1 MDEMIKELGAIFDGD
16 IKTDDKT
23 RTTYSTDASIYQIN
37 PEAVLYP
44 KDSHSVQKL
53 VRFMSQHKA
62 EEPQL
67 SITPRGAG
75 TDMSGAAIGPALILD
90 MTKHFNSIA
99 PYKGDL
105 LRVQPGVYM
114 RDVDELLGHTHFV
127 GCVPASRAW
136 CTVGGMVGNNSGG
149 ERSLQYGNT
158 DRSVRE
164 LKVVFAD
171 GKEYTVAPIKK
182 RELTTKIKQGDFE
195 GELYRK
201 VYELIENNYDL
212 VRNARPK
219 TNKNS
224 MGYNLWNVWD
234 RDTGIFD
241 MTQLITGSQ
250 GTLGIITDIT
260 LQTHAKAPH
269 NGLLI
274 AYVDNLVHLDKII
287 KTVLRHNP
295 VTFEGFDDMTF
306 NLGVKY
312 FSIFRHQLGTKEW
325 LKQQGTLLGQAARFR
340 GHTPNIILMIEFD
353 GESVEEID
361 QKITKLQKS
370 LKQFKL
376 KSVVEHDDNDSA
388 VFWNIRRAS
397 LTLLRNRVHGKFA
410 APFIDDMTV
419 EPRHIHRFL
428 PEVRAVIR
436 KYDLPATIAG
446 HFGDGNFH
454 IIPLIDITDPVEQA
468 KLEPVMR
475 ELIPIVVNYGGT
487 MAGEHNDGMIRGP
500 WLSAVFGAEMYGHFR
515 TVKEIFDPQYI
526 FNPHKKTDA
535 SWEYNSHHIRTDNHT
550 QD

>member
-1 MDEMIKELGAIFDGD
+1 MDEIIKELKTVFDGD
-16 IKTDDKT
+16 IKTDTKT
-23 RTTYSTDASIYQIN
+23 RNDYSHDASIYEVS
-37 PEAVLYP
+37 PEAIMYP
-44 KDSHSVQKL
+44 KDSAAVGQIVKY
-53 VRFMSQHKA
+53 VATHKA
-62 EEPQL
+62 TEPKL
-67 SITPRGAG
+67 AITPRGAG
-75 TDMSGAAIGPALILD
+75 TDMSGAAIGSSLVLD
-90 MTKHFNSIA
+90 MTKYFTQIA

-105 LRVQPGVYM
+105 LNVQPGVYM
-114 RDVDELLGHTHFV
+114 RDVDALLGTAHLV

-149 ERSLQYGNT
+149 ERSLRYGNT
-158 DRSVRE
+158 DRSVRS
-164 LKVVFAD
+164 LKVIFAD
-171 GKEYTVAPIKK
+171 GNEYTVEPIKK
-182 RELTTKIKQGDFE
+182 RELMAKIKKGDFE

-201 VYELIENNYDL
+201 VYELVQDNYDTF
-212 VRNARPK
+212 RNARPK

-224 MGYNLWNVWD
+224 MGYNLWHVWD
-234 RDTGIFD
+234 REAGIFD

-250 GTLGIITDIT
+250 GTLGIVTDVT
-260 LQTHAKAPH
+260 LQTHRKSPH

-274 AYVDNLVHLDKII
+274 AYVDTPLHLEKII
-287 KTVLRHNP
+287 QIVMRHKP

-312 FSIFRHQLGTKEW
+312 FNTFRHQLGTKEW
-325 LKQQGTLLGQAARFR
+325 LKQQAVLLGQAARFR
-340 GHTPNIILMIEFD
+340 RHTPNIILMIEFD
-353 GESVEEID
+353 GESVDEVNDHIS
-361 QKITKLQKS
+361 KLQKS

-376 KSVVEHDDNDSA
+376 KTAVEHDDHDSA

-428 PEVRAVIR
+428 PEIRTIIR
-436 KYDLPATIAG
+436 KYNLPATIAG

-454 IIPLIDITDPVEQA
+454 IIPLIDIASPAERA

-475 ELIPIVVNYGGT
+475 EVIPIVVKYGGT

-500 WLSAVFGAEMYGHFR
+500 WLSAVFGHDMYNHFR
-515 TVKEIFDPQYI
+515 TVKEIFDPAYI

-535 SWEYNSHHIRTDNHT
+535 SWEYSTNHIRTDNHT
-550 QD
+550 S